1 VHSTQAVTFDS
12 AAAQPWLRQP
22 SSTDGFARAAA
33 ARSAPAHITRQVCQ
47 LRAAYQVANPD
58 YAAGTEQSR

>member
-12 AAAQPWLRQP
+12 AAAQAWLRQP

-33 ARSAPAHITRQVCQ
+33 VSALAHITRQVYQ